1 MSQNDNSKLMIL
13 FVGGLFVVTI
23 AMIVVIFVATR
34 RPMVIVLPQGAGGA
48 SVVPGGPA
56 GSGAAAGVAGDA
68 TAAVPMPEIP
78 VMRVSTTPAITN
90 PLDPAWNQIATV
102 EIPVEKQLT
111 SEPTLEQLTV
121 SKINV
126 QAARDD
132 LRYVWRISWPQPEP
146 CYKSNVGEFSDAVAI
161 QFPMKDGAPY
171 TMGGPGMP
179 VTMLYWKSLWQK
191 DVEEGFQDVTDVYP
205 NSWNDFYWFASST
218 GPQPIATG
226 FQNETSH
233 QYMPGMALGNPMS
246 DVART
251 KPLEEMSA
259 HGFGTTTHTDGTASN
274 ARGVWQD
281 GFWYVVI
288 DRPISSADPLIARFN
303 ENPDQQLIAF
313 AVWDGNSQNRG
324 GRKHLTNW
332 IPMRIQK

>member
-48 SVVPGGPA
+48 SVVPGMPA
-56 GSGAAAGVAGDA
+56 GSGAATGVSGDA

-78 VMRVSTTPAITN
+78 VMRVGATPAIAN
-90 PLDPAWNQIATV
+90 PLDPAWNQIASV
-102 EIPVEKQLT
+102 EIPVEKQLN

-191 DVEEGFQDVTDVYP
+191 DVDEGFQDVTDVYP
-205 NSWNDFYWFASST
+205 NSWNDFYWFASAT
-218 GPQPIATG
+218 NPQPIATG
-226 FQNETSH
+226 FENDASH
-233 QYMPGMALGNPMS
+233 QYMAGITVGNPMS
-246 DVART
+246 DAART

-259 HGFGTTTHTDGTASN
+259 HGFGTTTHTAGTASN

-288 DRPISSADPLIARFN
+288 DRPISSGDPLIARFN
-303 ENPDQQLIAF
+303 ENPNQQLIAF